1 MSNTF
6 IAFLQDLDS
15 LKDWFTVCSRQWL
28 SGKVQTCKL
37 WSVKELAATT
47 SSHVHSNAIERK
59 SVGWETYFCS
69 CFSNSAFY
77 WNVENTVWAPAE
89 PSVGVDYLPTY
100 FMEKLFFF
108 FVFVFEKTIIYKIH
122 SLYSI
127 LLLPFTTFS
136 CYYYFYNIITT
147 RDEADWQIR
156 ILHWTCIRLFTTW
169 FVCYCLLGC
178 NKKELESAAQQDI
191 VIEIID

>member
-15 LKDWFTVCSRQWL
+15 LRDWFTVCSRRWL

-77 WNVENTVWAPAE
+77 WNVENTVWALAG
-89 PSVGVDYLPTY
+89 PSVGVDYLPTC

-108 FVFVFEKTIIYKIH
+108 CFLFSKKRLSIKYIH
-122 SLYSI
+122 FILYSCCHWQLSHVIIIIII
-127 LLLPFTTFS
+127 LL
-136 CYYYFYNIITT
+136 
-147 RDEADWQIR
+147 
-156 ILHWTCIRLFTTW
+156 
-169 FVCYCLLGC
+169 
-178 NKKELESAAQQDI
+178 
-191 VIEIID
+191 